1 MTFSFKNKK
10 KIFSLKKIK
19 ILFNIINSNLKKLF
33 RKCLKNIF
41 FNKVYCI
48 IKEIEL
54 KILIKYKEKINLKNK
69 ITYTNK
75 FRKNIYNFISIFN

>member
-10 KIFSLKKIK
+10 KIFVLKKIK
-19 ILFNIINSNLKKLF
+19 ILFNIINSNLKKLV
-33 RKCLKNIF
+33 RKCLKNII